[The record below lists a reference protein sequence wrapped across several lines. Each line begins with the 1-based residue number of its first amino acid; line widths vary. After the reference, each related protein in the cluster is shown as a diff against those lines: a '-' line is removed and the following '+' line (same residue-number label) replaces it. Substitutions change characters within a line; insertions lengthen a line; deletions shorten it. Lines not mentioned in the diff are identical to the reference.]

1 MKHSDSDYELCYKLE
16 YDLGNEDTDDS
27 TEDSTEDSTYDFTE
41 DSHTRKGNWKRDSV
55 NCNKII
61 KRCIMEDMI
70 KSVAFVDKKMV
81 EESAFSRKKCK
92 DVKSKLTRH
101 DGIRDSIYNLDLL
114 SLYRR

>member
-16 YDLGNEDTDDS
+16 YDLGNEDTDF
-27 TEDSTEDSTYDFTE
+27 TEDFTE

-70 KSVAFVDKKMV
+70 KSTAFVDKKMV
-81 EESAFSRKKCK
+81 EESVFFRKKCK

-101 DGIRDSIYNLDLL
+101 DGIRDSIYNLELL
-114 SLYRR
+114 SLYRS